1 MNLSTSINPTREDGG
16 MDHRFTGLTNEIVS
30 RAGKECIEDL
40 SHLYQYTNDAEARY
54 EKAGLTLVTSFFQV
68 DMEKWQRRT
77 FLKRLRVW
85 LQEIGFKPSKV
96 SKLITAGEFIAAE
109 LKDIEGMTD
118 EWCSSTEELEQIKGE
133 RLEYLHSYGV
143 SGLYQIARMN
153 WKGQAQARN
162 SYAASEG
169 KPLTV
174 RELEKLQAKYP
185 AENSGRTSRKAKSKE
200 SFVEEDQTKELVTQ
214 LVETVQAIDWANI
227 QDDPESMDLLS
238 SVELRLDHM
247 AELVDQWKYAQVTLT
262 NAYEQLELEVHPLVK
277 QTHTH
282 GAK

>member
-1 MNLSTSINPTREDGG
+1 
-16 MDHRFTGLTNEIVS
+16 MDHRFTDLTNKIVR
-30 RAGKECIEDL
+30 RAGEECIKEL

-77 FLKRLRVW
+77 FLKQLRMC

-96 SKLITAGEFIAAE
+96 SKLITAGEFMAAE

-118 EWCSSTEELEQIKGE
+118 EWCSSTEELQQVKEE
-133 RLEYLHSYGV
+133 SHAYLQSYGV

-162 SYAASEG
+162 NYAASKG

-174 RELEKLQAKYP
+174 RELEKLQARYP
-185 AENSGRTSRKAKSKE
+185 AENSGRTSRKTKSKE
-200 SFVEEDQTKELVTQ
+200 SVVEVDQTKELVSQ
-214 LVETVQAIDWANI
+214 LVKTVQAIDWTSI

-247 AELVDQWKYAQVTLT
+247 AELVEQWKYASVTLT
-262 NAYEQLELEVHPLVK
+262 GRHEQLEMNLAIK
-277 QTHTH
+277 KAQTRW
-282 GAK
+282 A

>member
-1 MNLSTSINPTREDGG
+1 MNLSTIINPTREDGG
-16 MDHRFTGLTNEIVS
+16 VDHRFTGLANKIVS
-30 RAGKECIEDL
+30 RAGEECIKEL

-77 FLKRLRVW
+77 FLKQLRMC

-96 SKLITAGEFIAAE
+96 SKLVTAGEFMAAE

-118 EWCSSTEELEQIKGE
+118 EWCSSIEELEQIKSE

-185 AENSGRTSRKAKSKE
+185 AVNSGRTSRKTKSQK
-200 SFVEEDQTKELVTQ
+200 SVVEVVDQTKELVSQ
-214 LVETVQAIDWANI
+214 LVKTVQAIDWASI
-227 QDDPESMDLLS
+227 QDDPESMNLLS

-247 AELVDQWKYAQVTLT
+247 AELVDQWKYAPVTLT
-262 NAYEQLELEVHPLVK
+262 SRQEQLELEV
-277 QTHTH
+277 
-282 GAK
+282 